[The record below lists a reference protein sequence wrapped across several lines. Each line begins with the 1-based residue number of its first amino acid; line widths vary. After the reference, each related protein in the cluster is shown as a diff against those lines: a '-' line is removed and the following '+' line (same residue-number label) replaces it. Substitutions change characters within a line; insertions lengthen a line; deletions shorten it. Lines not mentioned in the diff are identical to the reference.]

1 MYEKYFVLV
10 TEHLFGVFS
19 VDASSYP
26 EEFLT
31 NLSDACTKD
40 GCDVMSYLLEKVG
53 RNVLNK
59 NNFHQITSVG
69 TVYSY

>member
-10 TEHLFGVFS
+10 TEHLFGVFA
-19 VDASSYP
+19 VGASSYP

-31 NLSDACTKD
+31 NLSDVCVKD
-40 GCDVMSYLLEKVG
+40 ACDVMPYLLEKVG

-59 NNFHQITSVG
+59 NNFNKITSIG
-69 TVYSY
+69 TIYSH